1 MLLSYGVFLLQINKS
16 YIHPAMDEIVITFA
30 SSKVDRM
37 FFLPTEIC
45 NIFHLIKLPIE
56 MIQI

>member
-1 MLLSYGVFLLQINKS
+1 MN
-16 YIHPAMDEIVITFA
+16 AMDEIVITFA

-37 FFLPTEIC
+37 FFLPKEFC